1 MARTAEITFKE
12 FRRRYNSEDACRAE
26 LFRLRFPN
34 GFVCPKCGCVEY
46 YPIHGRNTF
55 QCHSCRHQTSV
66 TAGTVMHRTRL
77 PLTLWFWAIY
87 LCATDKRGIS
97 AVQLSHTLGIC
108 YDSAWHLLDRIRTA
122 MGQRD
127 EKYLLSGIVELD
139 DGYVGGPSHNGK
151 RGRGTDKAKIVVA
164 VSKAENGV
172 PLFARMK
179 AVENVQGKTLQ
190 EIIDQYFAPNTKV
203 ECDGYRSYLNL
214 EGVELSAKKYESDDL
229 HWIHKAISNLEAFLL
244 ASSME
249 ILKRSGLKIEMIAEL
264 INSVVRGWM
273 NYFGRYNRSAMRK
286 TLAVV
291 QRRLI
296 KWAMCKYKHFRG
308 HRRRAECWLKA
319 IQSREPNMFAH
330 WALC

>member
-12 FRRRYNSEDACRAE
+12 FRRRYNTEDACRAE

-46 YPIHGRNTF
+46 YPVHGRNIY
-55 QCHSCRHQTSV
+55 QCRSCRHQTSV
-66 TAGTVMHRTRL
+66 TAGTVMHRTHL

-97 AVQLSHTLGIC
+97 AVQLSRTLGIC

-164 VSKAENGV
+164 VSKTANSA
-172 PLFARMK
+172 PLFTRMK
-179 AVENVQGKTLQ
+179 VVDNVQGKTLQ
-190 EIIDQYFAPNTKV
+190 EIIDQYFVP
-203 ECDGYRSYLNL
+203 
-214 EGVELSAKKYESDDL
+214 
-229 HWIHKAISNLEAFLL
+229 
-244 ASSME
+244 
-249 ILKRSGLKIEMIAEL
+249 KR
-264 INSVVRGWM
+264 R
-273 NYFGRYNRSAMRK
+273 
-286 TLAVV
+286 
-291 QRRLI
+291 
-296 KWAMCKYKHFRG
+296 
-308 HRRRAECWLKA
+308 
-319 IQSREPNMFAH
+319 
-330 WALC
+330 